1 MIGILV
7 KCPICGR
14 ESEVMVKIDE
24 YLAYEEG
31 ALAQDAFPNLLA
43 EERELIISGICI
55 KCQKNIF
62 KDF

>member
-1 MIGILV
+1 MVGILV
-7 KCPICGR
+7 KCPFCGR

-31 ALAQDAFPNLLA
+31 ALAQDAFPNLSP
-43 EERELIISGICI
+43 EEREMIISGICI

>member
-1 MIGILV
+1 MVGILV
-7 KCPICGR
+7 KCPFCGR

-31 ALAQDAFPNLLA
+31 ALAQDAFPNLSK
-43 EERELIISGICI
+43 EEREMIISGICI

>member
-1 MIGILV
+1 
-7 KCPICGR
+7 
-14 ESEVMVKIDE
+14 MVKIDE

-31 ALAQDAFPNLLA
+31 AMAKDAFPNLSA
-43 EERELIISGICI
+43 EEREMIISGICI

>member
-1 MIGILV
+1 MIVFVV

-14 ESEVMVKIDE
+14 ESEFMVTIDE
-24 YLAYEEG
+24 YLAYQEG
-31 ALAQDAFPNLLA
+31 ALAKDAFPSLSA
-43 EERELIISGICI
+43 EEREMIISGICI

>member
-1 MIGILV
+1 MIGFLV

-14 ESEVMVKIDE
+14 ESEVMVTIDE
-24 YLAYEEG
+24 YLAYQEG
-31 ALAQDAFPNLLA
+31 ALAKDVFPNLSA
-43 EERELIISGICI
+43 EEREMIISGICI

>member
-1 MIGILV
+1 MVGILV
-7 KCPICGR
+7 KCPFCDR

-31 ALAQDAFPNLLA
+31 GMAKDAFPNLSA
-43 EERELIISGICI
+43 EEREMIISGICI

>member
-1 MIGILV
+1 MVGILV

-14 ESEVMVKIDE
+14 ESEVRVKIDE

-31 ALAQDAFPNLLA
+31 VLAQDAFPNLSA

>member
-1 MIGILV
+1 MVGILV
-7 KCPICGR
+7 KCPFCGR

-31 ALAQDAFPNLLA
+31 ALAQDAFPNLSP

>member
-1 MIGILV
+1 MIGFLV

-24 YLAYEEG
+24 YLAYQEG
-31 ALAQDAFPNLLA
+31 VLAKDAFPNLSE
-43 EERELIISGICI
+43 EEREMIISGICI

>member
-1 MIGILV
+1 MVGILV
-7 KCPICGR
+7 KCPFCGR

-31 ALAQDAFPNLLA
+31 AMAQDAFPNLSA
-43 EERELIISGICI
+43 EEREMIISGICI